1 MPTLKKSLG
10 TLFLTSLLLTS
21 AVGSSIKV
29 HAQTPQAPADSS
41 NLNILTK
48 DELYFGRSKPGGG
61 MVSDS
66 EWQQFLNSQ
75 ITPRFP
81 DGLTVV
87 DAYGQYL
94 NSAGKLTL
102 EKTKLVI
109 LIYKNSPDKNKA
121 IQAIIDRYKQKF
133 QQESVLRVTSIAQVT
148 F

>member
-1 MPTLKKSLG
+1 MRTLQKTLG
-10 TLFLTSLLLTS
+10 VLFLSSLLLTG

-29 HAQTPQAPADSS
+29 HAQTPPAPADSS
-41 NLNILTK
+41 NSNILTK

-66 EWQQFLNSQ
+66 EWQQFLDSE

-81 DGLTVV
+81 DGLTVL

-94 NSAGKLTL
+94 NSEGNLSR
-102 EKTKLVI
+102 EKTKVVI
-109 LIYKNSPDKNKA
+109 LIYKNSQEKTQA
-121 IQAIIDRYKQKF
+121 IQEIIDNYKQKF
-133 QQESVLRVTSIAQVT
+133 QQESVLRVTSIVQVA

>member
-1 MPTLKKSLG
+1 MRTLQKTLG
-10 TLFLTSLLLTS
+10 VLFLSSLLLTG

-29 HAQTPQAPADSS
+29 HAQTPPAPADSS
-41 NLNILTK
+41 NPNILTK

-66 EWQQFLNSQ
+66 EWQQFLDSE

-81 DGLTVV
+81 DGLTVL

-94 NSAGKLTL
+94 NSEGNLSR
-102 EKTKLVI
+102 EKTKVVI
-109 LIYKNSPDKNKA
+109 LIYKNSQEKTQA
-121 IQAIIDRYKQKF
+121 IQEIIDNYKQKF
-133 QQESVLRVTSIAQVT
+133 QQESVLRVTSIVQVA